1 MLTYKVQVVQI
12 AAHII
17 PQPVAS
23 AIQHHTILL
32 AIVVVG
38 LIFAPGR
45 FLHHFTYKFCFV
57 IKNSYTITFIILL
70 KICNAARSLKRA

>member
-32 AIVVVG
+32 TIIVVG

-45 FLHHFTYKFCFV
+45 LLHHFAYKYLQPH
-57 IKNSYTITFIILL
+57 NLLNTITQ
-70 KICNAARSLKRA
+70 